1 MNTIVKYLQEEQDEE
16 GKRGL
21 KHDIVSPTIPGNLTV
36 HTRLFETFARLS
48 LKSMKTIEYSSI
60 S

>member
-1 MNTIVKYLQEEQDEE
+1 MKYLQEEQDEE